1 MGPRDRDETHR
12 AATPLELLFD
22 LCFVVAV
29 AQAADRLHHA
39 LLQGRTAE
47 AVVSY
52 VSVFF
57 AIWWTWMNFTYR
69 GERAVAR
76 FSVTAFLVLVA
87 AVATPPLTLA
97 LTVALIGLTVAGLVA
112 ADIVRPPRR
121 RAR

>member
-1 MGPRDRDETHR
+1 MTDPTVGRRRGGTPLRRRMGPRDRDETHR

-29 AQAADRLHHA
+29 AQVADRLHHA

-57 AIWWTWMNFTYR
+57 AIWWGWMNFT
-69 GERAVAR
+69 
-76 FSVTAFLVLVA
+76 
-87 AVATPPLTLA
+87 
-97 LTVALIGLTVAGLVA
+97 
-112 ADIVRPPRR
+112 
-121 RAR
+121 

>member
-1 MGPRDRDETHR
+1 VFASLAAVGAGLQVAAETV
-12 AATPLELLFD
+12 D
-22 LCFVVAV
+22 
-29 AQAADRLHHA
+29 HHA
-39 LLQGRTAE
+39 LSDRTAAIAL
-47 AVVSY
+47 AVPVALFL
-52 VSVFF
+52 VVLGLLH
-57 AIWWTWMNFTYR
+57 TWVYRYR

-87 AVATPPLTLA
+87 AAATPPLTLA